1 MDCRSNQARLDRSY
15 VGIRPTNR
23 DQTACH
29 CGGASARHKLSLSR
43 PIATLRLTT
52 LLSACLISVSGYDSA
67 LSNASA
73 QEAIAPGQPLAA
85 PSASDAMVA
94 KVIAQL
100 MPKNHVSGKGLN
112 DEISKRAL
120 DLFLD
125 TLDPLKLYFFQSDID
140 EFNRYST
147 QIDDMVRAGDV
158 SLAYTIFGRF
168 TQRVDQQVAVAQEL
182 LNGPFDF
189 QEDESI
195 IVDPKVV
202 QYSRTPD
209 ESRDRWRRQIKFALL
224 DLKDEGKEG
233 DEAIDQIRRRYSR
246 YGQRWKQIK
255 SDDLLEYFLS
265 SVTMAYDPH
274 STYMSPSTLDDF
286 QIQMR
291 LNLDG
296 IGAALREKDG
306 NTVVSNVIPGGAAA
320 KHGLLKPDD
329 MIVTVGQGETGE
341 MLDIVEM
348 PLGDVV
354 KQIRGKAGTI
364 VRLGVKPGGVGN
376 VEIYKIVRAR
386 VELEESAA
394 RGQILEHTLPNSTES
409 FKIGYINLPS
419 FYLDMESARENR
431 SDFRSSTRDVERILE
446 DFQSKGVDGVVLD
459 LSKNGGGSLTE
470 AISLTGLFIDRGPVV
485 QVKNADGSV
494 QQYQDEDSGTAWN
507 GPLVVLTSK
516 FSASASEI
524 FAGAIQDYHRG
535 IIVGD
540 PATHGKGTV
549 QTLMDLGQ
557 QFFRTNR
564 QNFGALK
571 VTLQQF
577 YLPDG
582 ESTQLEGVPADI
594 ILPSI
599 TSKMDVSESDLKYA
613 LEHDK
618 VNQASHSLYNMTPAD
633 LLGQLRTSSATRI
646 EQDKEFTDLLYRI
659 ELYVRQKE
667 QDSISL
673 AEDEFMKRRKELD
686 AEKEDEKKALESE
699 IDTEIIYRDNFY
711 NREVINVTHE
721 YIDGLRKQNL
731 AKAG

>member
-1 MDCRSNQARLDRSY
+1 MPL
-15 VGIRPTNR
+15 
-23 DQTACH
+23 
-29 CGGASARHKLSLSR
+29 
-43 PIATLRLTT
+43 ATLRLAAA
-52 LLSACLISVSGYDSA
+52 LGVCLVGFGGYDFA
-67 LSNASA
+67 LTKASA

-94 KVIAQL
+94 RVIAQL

-120 DLFLD
+120 DLFID

-147 QIDDMVRAGDV
+147 QIDDMVRAGDL

-189 QEDESI
+189 QENESI

-233 DEAIDQIRRRYSR
+233 AEATEQLRRRYAR

-329 MIVTVGQGETGE
+329 VIVTVGQGETGE
-341 MLDIVEM
+341 MVDIVEM

-354 KQIRGKAGTI
+354 KQIRGKAGSL

-394 RGQILEHTLPNSTES
+394 RGQVIEHTLPNSTES
-409 FKIGYINLPS
+409 FKIG
-419 FYLDMESARENR
+419 
-431 SDFRSSTRDVERILE
+431 
-446 DFQSKGVDGVVLD
+446 
-459 LSKNGGGSLTE
+459 
-470 AISLTGLFIDRGPVV
+470 
-485 QVKNADGSV
+485 
-494 QQYQDEDSGTAWN
+494 
-507 GPLVVLTSK
+507 
-516 FSASASEI
+516 
-524 FAGAIQDYHRG
+524 
-535 IIVGD
+535 
-540 PATHGKGTV
+540 
-549 QTLMDLGQ
+549 
-557 QFFRTNR
+557 
-564 QNFGALK
+564 
-571 VTLQQF
+571 
-577 YLPDG
+577 
-582 ESTQLEGVPADI
+582 
-594 ILPSI
+594 
-599 TSKMDVSESDLKYA
+599 
-613 LEHDK
+613 
-618 VNQASHSLYNMTPAD
+618 
-633 LLGQLRTSSATRI
+633 
-646 EQDKEFTDLLYRI
+646 
-659 ELYVRQKE
+659 
-667 QDSISL
+667 
-673 AEDEFMKRRKELD
+673 
-686 AEKEDEKKALESE
+686 
-699 IDTEIIYRDNFY
+699 
-711 NREVINVTHE
+711 
-721 YIDGLRKQNL
+721 
-731 AKAG
+731 